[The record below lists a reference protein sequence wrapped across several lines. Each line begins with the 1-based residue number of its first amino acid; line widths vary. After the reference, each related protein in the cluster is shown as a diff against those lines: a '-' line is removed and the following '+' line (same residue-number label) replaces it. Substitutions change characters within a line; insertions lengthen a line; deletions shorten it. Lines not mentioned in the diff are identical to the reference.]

1 MKLRFIVELKL
12 ETLHWSFLLLLE
24 DELALILVHL
34 WSQAGILLLHAK
46 VVFNQV
52 KGFLVD
58 LLVLMALEELNLV
71 QT

>member
-1 MKLRFIVELKL
+1 MKLRFIVALKL

-34 WSQAGILLLHAK
+34 WSQAGILLLHTE